1 MFARRSPALVI
12 MVAVVSLAAFAPEVS
27 ASPAR
32 RLARRGVLLAPPPG
46 TAVIPPA
53 GPLRPNPLLA
63 VPLSPGGPAIVVG
76 PGGRVRRRLAM
87 PADVGPAPV
96 VTVTETVVSPL
107 ASAPLAKAPLA
118 KAPLAKAPL
127 AKAPLAA
134 SSAPPAV
141 AAKPAPAPVAVP
153 QPAPGPRPP
162 AALAVEEIPAPLPQ
176 PRATAGGGVVPAG
189 GEFEIHDGTQSVLVP
204 AGNEQPVPAAR

>member
-1 MFARRSPALVI
+1 MFARRSQALVI
-12 MVAVVSLAAFAPEVS
+12 VAVIVSLAAFASEAS

-87 PADVGPAPV
+87 PANVGPAPV

-107 ASAPLAKAPLA
+107 AAAPLV
-118 KAPLAKAPL
+118 
-127 AKAPLAA
+127 KAPLAA

-189 GEFEIHDGTQSVLVP
+189 GELEIHDGTQSVLVP
-204 AGNEQPVPAAR
+204 AGNEQPVPAGR

>member
-1 MFARRSPALVI
+1 MFARRSQALVI
-12 MVAVVSLAAFAPEVS
+12 VAVIVSLAAFASEAS

-87 PADVGPAPV
+87 PANVGPAPI
-96 VTVTETVVSPL
+96 VTVTETMVSPL
-107 ASAPLAKAPLA
+107 ASAPLV
-118 KAPLAKAPL
+118 
-127 AKAPLAA
+127 KAPLAA

-189 GEFEIHDGTQSVLVP
+189 GELEIHDGTQSVLVP
-204 AGNEQPVPAAR
+204 AGNEQPVPAGR

>member
-1 MFARRSPALVI
+1 MFARRSQALVI
-12 MVAVVSLAAFAPEVS
+12 VAVIVSLAAFASEAS

-87 PADVGPAPV
+87 PANVGPAPV

-107 ASAPLAKAPLA
+107 ASAPLV
-118 KAPLAKAPL
+118 
-127 AKAPLAA
+127 KAPLAA

>member
-76 PGGRVRRRLAM
+76 PGCRVRRRLAM

-107 ASAPLAKAPLA
+107 AS
-118 KAPLAKAPL
+118 APL

>member
-118 KAPLAKAPL
+118 KAPLA
-127 AKAPLAA
+127 A

>member
-1 MFARRSPALVI
+1 MFARRSQALVI
-12 MVAVVSLAAFAPEVS
+12 VAVIVSLAAFASEAS

-87 PADVGPAPV
+87 PANVGPAPV

-107 ASAPLAKAPLA
+107 ASAPVV
-118 KAPLAKAPL
+118 
-127 AKAPLAA
+127 KAPLAA

-189 GEFEIHDGTQSVLVP
+189 GELEIHDGTQSVLVP
-204 AGNEQPVPAAR
+204 AGNEQPVPAGR

>member
-118 KAPLAKAPL
+118 
-127 AKAPLAA
+127 A

-189 GEFEIHDGTQSVLVP
+189 GEFESHDGTQSVLVP

>member
-1 MFARRSPALVI
+1 
-12 MVAVVSLAAFAPEVS
+12 
-27 ASPAR
+27 
-32 RLARRGVLLAPPPG
+32 
-46 TAVIPPA
+46 
-53 GPLRPNPLLA
+53 
-63 VPLSPGGPAIVVG
+63 
-76 PGGRVRRRLAM
+76 M
-87 PADVGPAPV
+87 PANVGPAPV

-107 ASAPLAKAPLA
+107 ASAPVV
-118 KAPLAKAPL
+118 
-127 AKAPLAA
+127 KAPLAA

>member
-1 MFARRSPALVI
+1 MFARRSQALVI
-12 MVAVVSLAAFAPEVS
+12 VAVIVSLAAFASEAS
-27 ASPAR
+27 ASPTR

-87 PADVGPAPV
+87 PANVGPAPV

-107 ASAPLAKAPLA
+107 ASAPLV
-118 KAPLAKAPL
+118 
-127 AKAPLAA
+127 KAPLAA

-189 GEFEIHDGTQSVLVP
+189 GELEIHDGTQSVLVP
-204 AGNEQPVPAAR
+204 AGNEQPVPAGR

>member
-1 MFARRSPALVI
+1 MFARRSQALVI
-12 MVAVVSLAAFAPEVS
+12 VAVIVSLAAFASEAS
-27 ASPAR
+27 ASPTR

-87 PADVGPAPV
+87 PANVGPAPV

-107 ASAPLAKAPLA
+107 ASAPVV
-118 KAPLAKAPL
+118 
-127 AKAPLAA
+127 KAPLAA

-189 GEFEIHDGTQSVLVP
+189 GELEIHDGTQSVLVP
-204 AGNEQPVPAAR
+204 AGNEQPVPAGR

>member
-1 MFARRSPALVI
+1 MFARRSQALVI
-12 MVAVVSLAAFAPEVS
+12 VAVIVSLAAFASEAS

-87 PADVGPAPV
+87 PANVGPAPI

-107 ASAPLAKAPLA
+107 ASAPLV
-118 KAPLAKAPL
+118 
-127 AKAPLAA
+127 KAPLAA

-162 AALAVEEIPAPLPQ
+162 AALAVEEIPALLPQ

-189 GEFEIHDGTQSVLVP
+189 GELEIHDGTQSVLVP
-204 AGNEQPVPAAR
+204 AGNEQPVPAGR

>member
-118 KAPLAKAPL
+118 
-127 AKAPLAA
+127 A